1 LVATVL
7 AVTGGLA
14 LLLPASCRE
23 TSLLVDRPIDAG
35 ALTDAKVPKD
45 AGREAASD
53 ADAGLSCGGVDGWT
67 AVQPFTRTCKI
78 AVAEPSLWPSLRP
91 TVAPCNNGQAK
102 CTELVL
108 ERMSDGRPA
117 QFRSY
122 PMESEASGFVLDIA
136 DSRVETCR
144 RSLYLQPEGDQLAVH
159 GGVAV
164 DRTEECF
171 AIPVEGNGRNAVTLT
186 QTAGAARGPEVAVR
200 NWDSPSFDLS
210 MAVTPGFPRAFRSG
224 STLFPYESSPA
235 SYDVVDEPTK
245 RLVKSTAPP
254 VVINQFL
261 PDLSVAGEL
270 WGTAG
275 YGQFGRS
282 ETWRLDGTG
291 AWSALIQRK
300 GAHIFAPR
308 TDGTTIFWVEGSGND
323 ADFYPQPKLEV
334 WTAPFTTSQA
344 TLDATK
350 RKLLD
355 VSGYGYANSAAAHAG
370 YYTVNL
376 GTYDLLVIR
385 ADGASQKV
393 HLDGGWAVYLPAY
406 VDATQVWFT
415 HGSEP
420 TASGTSFA
428 RIALDLWP

>member
-1 LVATVL
+1 M
-7 AVTGGLA
+7 
-14 LLLPASCRE
+14 
-23 TSLLVDRPIDAG
+23 LVDRPIDAG
-35 ALTDAKVPKD
+35 ALTDAKLPKD

-53 ADAGLSCGGVDGWT
+53 AGAPGTCSQRSGWLPISGFE
-67 AVQPFTRTCKI
+67 ARCPVSVAPSELLAEI
-78 AVAEPSLWPSLRP
+78 APSMR
-91 TVAPCNNGQAK
+91 PCNNGQAK
-102 CTELVL
+102 CTELAIEKLPGDGYPTLFAFPVAPAEDAFSLMYFPDSSARECMRTIVIKPAPDGGFSVGGAVERQRAFCADINAGTSRLVL
-108 ERMSDGRPA
+108 SKNKLTGVPGDPLIGVASWSDGHFDSVPVTS
-117 QFRSY
+117 QFPSVL
-122 PMESEASGFVLDIA
+122 ASGA
-136 DSRVETCR
+136 N
-144 RSLYLQPEGDQLAVH
+144 A
-159 GGVAV
+159 
-164 DRTEECF
+164 F
-171 AIPVEGNGRNAVTLT
+171 A
-186 QTAGAARGPEVAVR
+186 
-200 NWDSPSFDLS
+200 
-210 MAVTPGFPRAFRSG
+210 
-224 STLFPYESSPA
+224 YESA
-235 SYDVVDEPTK
+235 YGTYDIVDLGTK
-245 RLVKSTAPP
+245 RLVKTTAPP
-254 VVINQFL
+254 LVINQFL

-275 YGQFGRS
+275 YGQYGKA
-282 ETWRLDGTG
+282 ETWRLDATG

-334 WTAPFTTSQA
+334 WAAPFTTSQA

-355 VSGYGYANSAAAHAG
+355 VSGYGYANAAAAHAG
-370 YYTVNL
+370 YYTVNI

-428 RIALDLWP
+428 RIALDPWP